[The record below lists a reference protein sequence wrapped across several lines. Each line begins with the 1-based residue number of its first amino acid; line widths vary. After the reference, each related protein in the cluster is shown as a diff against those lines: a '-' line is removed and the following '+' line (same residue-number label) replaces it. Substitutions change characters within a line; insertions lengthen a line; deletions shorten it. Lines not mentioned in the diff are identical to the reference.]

1 MKDQRHK
8 RRESFSVLFISNL
21 DGRTRQFQ
29 VSLLTLRL
37 LPLLLLVFVAAG
49 WMVGHAFAAPGD
61 TEALQKQLTSQ
72 DQLIQQLEAEKEALT
87 QEKQSLIAEMETQT
101 QQESIPAGEDE
112 PAPEEAEPP
121 IPDRYP
127 LEGAGTLTSNTYSEE
142 SPYITIRTYKDAH
155 IIAAGNGT
163 VTAVSSDDT
172 YSHIIEIEHEG
183 GYKTRYLC
191 HEDAE
196 VQTEEGAQV
205 QQGDPLL
212 NIMED
217 DTQLDYQ
224 VILDGEPVDPLSVID
239 AKG

>member
-29 VSLLTLRL
+29 VSLLALRL
-37 LPLLLLVFVAAG
+37 LPLLLLVFAAAG
-49 WMVGHAFAAPGD
+49 WLVGHMFATPGN
-61 TEALQKQLTSQ
+61 TKALQEQLASQ
-72 DQLIQQLEAEKEALT
+72 EQLIQQLEAEKETLT
-87 QEKQSLIAEMETQT
+87 QEKQSLTAEIETLN
-101 QQESIPAGEDE
+101 QQENTPAETTE
-112 PAPEEAEPP
+112 PTPEETEPP

-127 LEGAGTLTSNTYSEE
+127 SEGAGVLKSTYTEE
-142 SPYITIRTYKDAH
+142 SPYIAISTYKDGH
-155 IIAAGNGT
+155 IVAAGDGT
-163 VTAVSSDDT
+163 VTAVSSDDI

-196 VQTEEGAQV
+196 VQIEEGAQV
-205 QQGDPLL
+205 QQGDTLL
-212 NIMED
+212 NITED

-224 VILDGEPVDPLSVID
+224 VILNGEPVDPLSVID